1 MPVLDPTR
9 SDDPTRTRV
18 YRDFMNIESARS
30 FLLSLPHVVE
40 TRQWGDNL
48 LFWVGDKA
56 IGGKMCAVV
65 GLGDEGAAMGGH
77 ISYPASPE
85 RVVELLEIEDIS
97 RAKYL
102 ARLSWV
108 SIHRWD
114 VFRTTQWQAELRA
127 AHALTLAK
135 LPPKAHR
142 ILALP
147 KKEQKRMIAA
157 QKAKVSAHRL

>member
-1 MPVLDPTR
+1 
-9 SDDPTRTRV
+9 
-18 YRDFMNIESARS
+18 MNIESARR

-65 GLGDEGAAMGGH
+65 DLGGEGAAMGGH
-77 ISYPASPE
+77 ISYPAPRE
-85 RVVELLEIEDIS
+85 RFAELLEIEGITP
-97 RAKYL
+97 AKYL
-102 ARLSWV
+102 AHHSWV

-114 VFRTTQWQAELRA
+114 VFRTAEWQDELRA

-135 LPPKAHR
+135 LPPKAHK

-147 KKEQKRMIAA
+147 KKEQKRMIAEK
-157 QKAKVSAHRL
+157 KAKTT

>member
-1 MPVLDPTR
+1 
-9 SDDPTRTRV
+9 
-18 YRDFMNIESARS
+18 MNIESARR

-65 GLGDEGAAMGGH
+65 DLGAEGAAMGGH
-77 ISYPASPE
+77 ISYPAPRE
-85 RVVELLEIEDIS
+85 RFAELLEIEGITP
-97 RAKYL
+97 AKYL
-102 ARLSWV
+102 AHLSWV

-114 VFRTTQWQAELRA
+114 VFRTAEWQNELRT

-135 LPPKAHR
+135 LPAKSHK

-147 KKEQKRMIAA
+147 KKEQKRMIAE
-157 QKAKVSAHRL
+157 QKAKAT